1 MRKVEKGWEWTEKSR
16 GMKRDKREGRR
27 EEGGKRKEKMK
38 MGKQHFYPTTV
49 VFQVESSSLILKI
62 TLEII
67 HMTEL
72 HSSVGHE

>member
-1 MRKVEKGWEWTEKSR
+1 ME
-16 GMKRDKREGRR
+16 
-27 EEGGKRKEKMK
+27 KEKKRWK

-49 VFQVESSSLILKI
+49 VFQVESSYIILKI
-62 TLEII
+62 ALEII